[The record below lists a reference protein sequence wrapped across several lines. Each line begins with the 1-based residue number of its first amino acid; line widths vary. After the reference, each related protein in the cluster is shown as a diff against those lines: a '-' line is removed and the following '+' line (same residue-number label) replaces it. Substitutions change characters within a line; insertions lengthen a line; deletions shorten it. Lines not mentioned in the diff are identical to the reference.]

1 MKKFV
6 LLFVCMFAMAS
17 MFAQTNFQELTL
29 EKALEKAK
37 AEDKYVFVDCY
48 TVWCGPCRMM
58 SEKVLPLKEVGEYM
72 NKKFVCIKVDM
83 EKGEGLNMAR
93 KYQVSAYPTF
103 LVLTADG
110 NLLHRVVGASVT
122 GEEFIKKI
130 EAGFDENSASNLEK
144 EYAAGNRDMNFLV
157 RYIKALLVSCDWDK
171 AKNVAQEVIASL
183 SDEEKC
189 MEPYWFIYENIDLS
203 PIGSGNVNYLLKH
216 IDQFRQKMGV
226 EKVDRKL
233 ASLFEIQLEDILRGR
248 NRKATLEDVEKI
260 KQMLDSYQLVGQ
272 DYLYNYIELIKAVKT
287 ANTNQTLDLYKKIFP
302 KLSDEKIAY
311 LYFMP
316 ILDLK
321 EKWNEAQKKELL
333 VLTQQMEE
341 QVEYSKLKASLRN
354 FRTGMLERM

>member
-1 MKKFV
+1 MKKLV
-6 LLFVCMFAMAS
+6 LVFTCMFVVVS
-17 MFAQTNFQELTL
+17 VFAQTNFQDLTL

-37 AEDKYVFVDCY
+37 AENKYVFVDCY

-189 MEPYWFIYENIDLS
+189 
-203 PIGSGNVNYLLKH
+203 
-216 IDQFRQKMGV
+216 
-226 EKVDRKL
+226 EKVTKDAEVCIDRVIEKVVNRV
-233 ASLFEIQLEDILRGR
+233 RGDFD
-248 NRKATLEDVEKI
+248 NRKIPHWLAFPYTYCNRKKSTAPFVVLGRCIRCGACAKKCPMGAIEMRDNRPIWI
-260 KQMLDSYQLVGQ
+260 KEQCLQCLGCLHRCPVFAIQYGKKTIKHGQ
-272 DYLYNYIELIKAVKT
+272 FVHPGVK
-287 ANTNQTLDLYKKIFP
+287 
-302 KLSDEKIAY
+302 
-311 LYFMP
+311 M
-316 ILDLK
+316 
-321 EKWNEAQKKELL
+321 
-333 VLTQQMEE
+333 
-341 QVEYSKLKASLRN
+341 
-354 FRTGMLERM
+354 